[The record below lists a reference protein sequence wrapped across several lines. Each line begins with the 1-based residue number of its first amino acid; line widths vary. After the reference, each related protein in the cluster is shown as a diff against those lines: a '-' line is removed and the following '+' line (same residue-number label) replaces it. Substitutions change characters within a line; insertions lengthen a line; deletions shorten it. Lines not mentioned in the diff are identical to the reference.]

1 MYTFLAVRRS
11 HSSRRQ
17 VLLSTQAV
25 LSLEMDSHLR
35 IDWGDMNLCFWWF
48 KLDCYSLN
56 LKPFHLYKSSKNL
69 IDCLLFLFRGH
80 HNQLANVRGSRWSDY
95 SGHCSDSTVPHGNC
109 AHLDVAVELC
119 HLHPAPWDLI
129 PISLRDQSLVAG
141 SSSQGNFWPSE
152 KSNHRALQGG
162 WGCPHNLFLTPC
174 GRTVPKW
181 MSRSKWWI
189 HSNICISLGLCIPSS
204 MVYKGSPG
212 ISTSFN
218 ILPFG
223 PYFSKPAN
231 KLVEFS

>member
-17 VLLSTQAV
+17 VLFSTQAV

-56 LKPFHLYKSSKNL
+56 LKPFHLHKSSKNL

-80 HNQLANVRGSRWSDY
+80 HNQLANVGGSRWSDY
-95 SGHCSDSTVPHGNC
+95 SGHCSDSTVPMVSAPTWIWQLSC
-109 AHLDVAVELC
+109 ATWTL
-119 HLHPAPWDLI
+119 PPWDLI

-162 WGCPHNLFLTPC
+162 WGCPHKFISHTLWKDC
-174 GRTVPKW
+174 PK
-181 MSRSKWWI
+181 
-189 HSNICISLGLCIPSS
+189 
-204 MVYKGSPG
+204 VDEQ
-212 ISTSFN
+212 
-218 ILPFG
+218 
-223 PYFSKPAN
+223 
-231 KLVEFS
+231 V